1 MTRFIS
7 LCVTIVI
14 AMLIAILYPLELI
27 SDQVFKGFVAALIG
41 SIILSEALQWR
52 EYRSDLKEL
61 LEDKLQKYD
70 QLLEDKLKE
79 SSLEIRHILD
89 STIATNQIL
98 KLNSSKESYEYLTK
112 RILETE
118 TQILDATLGPNIYT
132 TLREVPEYRLKFG
145 NAKKQILQ
153 ENRINY
159 KHIAIVNNVSRLER
173 IKRELSYSAN
183 YFVGILDSTDELPKI
198 SFFIID
204 DKEVVIGN
212 LKLYDSALLGQ
223 DIAISNPAIVNLFIE
238 YFNLLWVK
246 CKIIKDSKTK
256 TEILSKLE
264 QRIKN
269 D

>member
-1 MTRFIS
+1 MKLTRFIS
-7 LCVTIVI
+7 LCVTIVL
-14 AMLIAILYPLELI
+14 ALLIAILYPLELI

-41 SIILSEALQWR
+41 SIVLSEALQWR
-52 EYRSDLKEL
+52 EYRSDIKE
-61 LEDKLQKYD
+61 
-70 QLLEDKLKE
+70 LLEDKLKE

-112 RILETE
+112 RILKTE
-118 TQILDATLGPNIYT
+118 TKILDATLGPSIYT
-132 TLREVPEYRLKFG
+132 TLTEVPEYRIKFG

-153 ENRINY
+153 EKRINY

-173 IKRELSYSAN
+173 IKKELSYSAN

-198 SFFIID
+198 SFFVID

-212 LKLYDSALLGQ
+212 LKLYDSALLGR
-223 DIAISNPAIVNLFIE
+223 DIAISNPAIVDLFIE
-238 YFNLLWVK
+238 YFNLLWAK
-246 CKIIKDSKTK
+246 CKIIKDSETK